1 MNARDGLETRVT
13 HPTDGDAPG
22 ILLTG
27 ATGFIGT
34 EVLARLVERTDKRI
48 YALVR
53 GSDDAAA
60 DARLSVILNRAMGSD
75 AALSDRVVAVRGDVE
90 QPGLG
95 LSAARQ
101 SWLADRVGDV
111 VHVAASVS
119 FTLPLERARAINVEG
134 TRHVLEFAERCNRSG
149 AFGRFSHVST
159 AYVAG
164 DHSGDFGEDDL
175 ELGQGFHN
183 TYEQTKFEA
192 ERLVRSYA
200 DRLPVQVFRPSIIVG
215 DSVTGWTSSFNVMYT
230 PLKAFHRHRV
240 YAVPARESAP
250 VDVVPVD
257 YVAEAMVELVERPE
271 ETDEVR
277 TYHLVAGRDAT
288 TVGTLVELAARYF
301 GKRKPPLVP
310 KFIYMPFIRPLVMLT
325 SPRARRKALRRT
337 EVFFPYFS
345 LRRRYDDARA
355 RPRLER
361 AGIAVPRVED
371 YFDRLAGFA
380 VQAEW
385 GRVEIPRRPRAAEP
399 AMRV

>member
-1 MNARDGLETRVT
+1 MNARDDLGARVT
-13 HPTDGDAPG
+13 HPTDNDAPG

-34 EVLARLVERTDKRI
+34 EVLARLLKRTDRRI

-53 GSDDAAA
+53 GSDDAQAE
-60 DARLSVILNRAMGSD
+60 ARLSSILHRAVGPD
-75 AALSDRVVAVRGDVE
+75 AALGGRVVAVRGNVE
-90 QPGLG
+90 QPELG
-95 LSAARQ
+95 LDAAGQ
-101 SWLADRVGDV
+101 SWLAERVGDV
-111 VHVAASVS
+111 LHIAASVS

-134 TRHVLEFAERCNRSG
+134 TRHVLEFAERCNRNG

-164 DHSGDFGEDDL
+164 THSGDFGEDDL

-200 DRLPVQVFRPSIIVG
+200 ERLPVQVFRPSIIVG

-230 PLKAFHRHRV
+230 PLKAFQRHRV
-240 YAVPARESAP
+240 HAVPAREDAS
-250 VDVVPVD
+250 VDVVPVN
-257 YVAEAMVELVERPE
+257 YVAEAMVELVERPGQGN
-271 ETDEVR
+271 EVP
-277 TYHLVAGRDAT
+277 TYHLVAGRNAT
-288 TVGTLVELAARYF
+288 TVGSLMELAARYF

-310 KFIYMPFIRPLVMLT
+310 ASIYMPFIRPLVLLT
-325 SPRARRKALRRT
+325 SPRARRKALRRA
-337 EVFFPYFS
+337 EVFVPYFS

-355 RPRLER
+355 RRRLER

-371 YFDRLAGFA
+371 YFDRLASFA
-380 VQAEW
+380 VRAEW
-385 GRVEIPRRPRAAEP
+385 GRVEIPRPRAAEP
-399 AMRV
+399 AMSA